1 MFHGIHIKSY
11 TSWCQIFFPMYIIIL
26 DDILCRIVFFF
37 FNLLIIYLLVL
48 NLCGCMSSSL
58 VVSGGYSLV
67 VSRVL
72 TAVASLVEEHWRQST
87 LAAAVATYGFSSC
100 GSQVLEHR
108 LNSCDPQ
115 FSCSVAR
122 GKFLDQSFA
131 LVGGFFTTEP
141 PGKPSNCFHDF
152 IF

>member
-1 MFHGIHIKSY
+1 
-11 TSWCQIFFPMYIIIL
+11 MYIIIL

-72 TAVASLVEEHWRQST
+72 TAVASLVEEHWR
-87 LAAAVATYGFSSC
+87 
-100 GSQVLEHR
+100 
-108 LNSCDPQ
+108 
-115 FSCSVAR
+115 
-122 GKFLDQSFA
+122 
-131 LVGGFFTTEP
+131 
-141 PGKPSNCFHDF
+141 
-152 IF
+152 